1 MKEYILAGILALTS
15 GMVLAGGGGGKIQN
29 PWQGVEVVADECVL
43 FLPAGI
49 DTSDCIELSS
59 NTSGIT
65 YFCETLETTV
75 VCDPDAKLK

>member
-1 MKEYILAGILALTS
+1 M
-15 GMVLAGGGGGKIQN
+15 
-29 PWQGVEVVADECVL
+29 

-49 DTSDCIELSS
+49 DLSDCLELSS